1 MPLSETQ
8 RRRAR
13 SIGLAI
19 VLWAFALA
27 TTTLLVGLWGRTVTN
42 DRATLEAGA
51 QAALGT
57 DVVAARIEEWLA
69 EAVAVGSSSLDQEL
83 GVVVQTIAASPEADR
98 IVDTVAAD
106 LVAAALAPP
115 GTEARLD
122 VASRLEPIVPV
133 VVDELA
139 SHGVELRAEELR
151 ASLAASPSITL
162 STEEQ
167 QATGGVARRTS
178 SALTTVFGAGLAA
191 LVFFGS
197 LALVLAEESVAM
209 VRSLAIRLAVSAVT
223 FVVFLRLG
231 AWAMDPS
238 KGRSPLAVGGS
249 VLLASNHFVLL
260 LVAAA
265 GGGIAIS
272 AGVVIRRRRVAGGED
287 MPENMDTPIPDRPL
301 VSA

>member
-1 MPLSETQ
+1 MSLSDTQ

-19 VLWAFALA
+19 VLWAFGLA
-27 TTTLLVGLWGRTVTN
+27 TTTLLVGLWGRAVTN

-57 DVVAARIEEWLA
+57 DVVASRLEDWLA
-69 EAVAVGSSSLDQEL
+69 DAIDAGSESLDQEL
-83 GVVVQTIAASPEADR
+83 GVVVRTIAASPEADEV
-98 IVDTVAAD
+98 VDAVASD

-115 GTEARLD
+115 GTEASLD
-122 VASRLEPIVPV
+122 VAARLDPIIPV

-139 SHGVELRAEELR
+139 SHGIELRAEALR
-151 ASLAASPSITL
+151 SSLAASPSITL

-167 QATGGVARRTS
+167 EATGGVARRTS
-178 SALTTVFGAGLAA
+178 SVLTTVFGAGLAA
-191 LVFFGS
+191 LVLFGS
-197 LALVLAEESVAM
+197 LALVLADEAVAM

-223 FVVFLRLG
+223 FVIFLRLG

-249 VLLASNHFVLL
+249 VLLASNHLVLL
-260 LVAAA
+260 FVAAA
-265 GGGIAIS
+265 ACGIALT
-272 AGVVIRRRRVAGGED
+272 AGVVIRRRRLGEGED
-287 MPENMDTPIPDRPL
+287 GPEITDTQIPDRPL
-301 VSA
+301 VSV